1 MKQLNFT
8 DLIDKSQPRRRL
20 TRFGIF
26 ILIGF
31 ALLLWSMILGSDA
44 NHSQWIP
51 QLLMAIIMVS
61 LLLSMIL
68 AAVRRQGLTK
78 CSRQASDF
86 CLLERWSQAAEP
98 LRRLLAKPVPSAQI
112 RYQGLLELAGVAE
125 HTQRL
130 DQADQIYQAIAQEQP
145 HSLLG
150 SLALL
155 GRAIILLKLDQ
166 LADADTI
173 IRQLEVSAQAGSLKS
188 LVLLARMYQQIKTG
202 HYAEALENAS
212 EKCELARLGLSTK
225 AAYIYALLALAYK
238 RRVQVDYSPQSHDQA
253 PLKDQDQDQDQAK
266 SNWMRATM
274 LLKPGSLIEKF
285 PELAELSAV
294 YKSADTLPGA
304 TEDDATVTV
313 EPTTNQESQHDY

>member
-1 MKQLNFT
+1 MKHLDFT
-8 DLIDKSQPRRRL
+8 DLICKSQPRRRL

-44 NHSQWIP
+44 NRSQWIP
-51 QLLMAIIMVS
+51 QLLMAIILVS

-68 AAVRRQGLTK
+68 SAVRRQGLGK
-78 CSRQASDF
+78 WSRLASDL
-86 CLLERWSQAAEP
+86 CLLERWTQAAEP
-98 LRRLLAKPVPSAQI
+98 LRRLLAKPVPSAQV

-125 HTQRL
+125 HTQQL

-155 GRAIILLKLDQ
+155 GRAVVLLKLDQ
-166 LADADTI
+166 LADADSI

-188 LVLLARMYQQIKTG
+188 LVLLARTYQQIKTG
-202 HYAEALENAS
+202 HYAEVLEGAP
-212 EKCELARLGLSTK
+212 EKCELARVGLSTK

-238 RRVQVDYSPQSHDQA
+238 RRAQVNYSPDSDDQA
-253 PLKDQDQDQDQAK
+253 LLKDQEQAR

-274 LLKPGSLIEKF
+274 LLKPDSLIKKF
-285 PELAELSAV
+285 PELAELSSA
-294 YKSADTLPGA
+294 YESADTLPGP
-304 TEDDATVTV
+304 TEPEAAGTV
-313 EPTTNQESQHDY
+313 EPTTKKESQHDY